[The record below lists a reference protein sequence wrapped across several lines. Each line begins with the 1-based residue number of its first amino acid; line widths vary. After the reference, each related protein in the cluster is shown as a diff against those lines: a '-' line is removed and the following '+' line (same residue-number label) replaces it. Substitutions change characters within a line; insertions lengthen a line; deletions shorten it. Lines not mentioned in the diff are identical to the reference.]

1 VAPERVARASIT
13 PPRAREPQVSA
24 ASDSS
29 FARLGAD
36 SCGGWSPRTNRPPTH
51 DLHVKHTQ
59 RLGYQRLAE
68 VLMERGL
75 VEAQAV
81 RDALEMGQ
89 RGSLPFPE
97 ALVSASLVADWEL
110 SRIVCEVFGLPF
122 LPIEIITPDPNAME
136 GLNLGYLMEHGL
148 VPLSR
153 YGKVLTVAMPAVVPA
168 EILSGINHTGEMM
181 ISPVVGTVRT
191 NRRWIDDNLTPKA
204 PLPTELDLSEMSA
217 DGDGEWANIFDEG
230 DAAVQLELGDEVE
243 EEFQASLELNVAS
256 SKQHS
261 DDENTLSLDL
271 GDGDSAD
278 ED

>member
-1 VAPERVARASIT
+1 
-13 PPRAREPQVSA
+13 
-24 ASDSS
+24 
-29 FARLGAD
+29 
-36 SCGGWSPRTNRPPTH
+36 
-51 DLHVKHTQ
+51 
-59 RLGYQRLAE
+59 
-68 VLMERGL
+68 MERGL

-122 LPIEIITPDPNAME
+122 LTVDIASPDPKAME
-136 GLNLGYLMEHGL
+136 GLNQGYLMEHGL

-168 EILSGINHTGEMM
+168 EVLGALTNGNDLM

-191 NRRWIDDNLTPKA
+191 NRRWIDEHMTPQA
-204 PLPTELDLSEMSA
+204 PLPAEVDLSEMSA
-217 DGDGEWANIFDEG
+217 EGSGEWASIFDEG
-230 DAAVQLELGDEVE
+230 DAAVQLELGDGTDEDE
-243 EEFQASLELNVAS
+243 SNEGLELKLAQPANSDSDSSLTLDIGDAS
-256 SKQHS
+256 
-261 DDENTLSLDL
+261 
-271 GDGDSAD
+271 DSE

>member
-1 VAPERVARASIT
+1 
-13 PPRAREPQVSA
+13 
-24 ASDSS
+24 
-29 FARLGAD
+29 
-36 SCGGWSPRTNRPPTH
+36 
-51 DLHVKHTQ
+51 
-59 RLGYQRLAE
+59 
-68 VLMERGL
+68 MERGL

-122 LPIEIITPDPNAME
+122 LPVDIASPDPKAME
-136 GLNLGYLMEHGL
+136 GLSQGYLMEHGL

-168 EILSGINHTGEMM
+168 EILSALSSGGDMM

-191 NRRWIDDNLTPKA
+191 NRRWIDDNLTPQA
-204 PLPTELDLSEMSA
+204 PLPAEVDLSEMSA
-217 DGDGEWANIFDEG
+217 EGSGEWANLFDEA
-230 DAAVQLELGDEVE
+230 DAAVQLELGDDTEAE
-243 EEFQASLELNVAS
+243 LAEGLELNL
-256 SKQHS
+256 SKGS
-261 DDENTLSLDL
+261 KGNGEKSLKLDM
-271 GDGDSAD
+271 GDGAQSD

>member
-1 VAPERVARASIT
+1 M
-13 PPRAREPQVSA
+13 
-24 ASDSS
+24 
-29 FARLGAD
+29 
-36 SCGGWSPRTNRPPTH
+36 
-51 DLHVKHTQ
+51 KHTQ

-122 LPIEIITPDPNAME
+122 LPVEIADPDPKAMQ
-136 GLNLGYLMEHGL
+136 GMNQGYLMEHGL

-168 EILSGINHTGEMM
+168 EILAGLNVEGDMT

-191 NRRWIDDNLTPKA
+191 NRRWIDEHCTPQA
-204 PLPTELDLSEMSA
+204 ALPAEVDLSEMSA
-217 DGDGEWANIFDEG
+217 DGGGEWASIFDEG
-230 DAAVQLELGDEVE
+230 DAAVRLELGDADEEDFDVE
-243 EEFQASLELNVAS
+243 SLELNLTKG
-256 SKQHS
+256 SKTSS
-261 DDENTLSLDL
+261 DDALSLDL
-271 GDGDSAD
+271 GDGQTSD